1 MSAYTPQVVVGSLF
15 GSITLGIACAAFVP
29 LLVMNAINRRNG
41 ASPGFVFVWLVGDV
55 VNTVGLARAGAT
67 ETQIA
72 LAAWYGVA
80 DLTLLVQLL
89 CFGHRSR
96 GAPRPKST
104 RALIAKLKRREK
116 PWWDTATRRFRS
128 FGFLQDFV
136 LLTIFVLVATT
147 AWGATMLSK
156 LAKNPDEP
164 PLSAVHEW
172 DSVAF
177 LLGMLSSLIFCAARL
192 PEFAV
197 GFIRD
202 SHQLEPEQG
211 MRENDPL
218 FAFMII
224 ENCTNIVAILALSL
238 NKTYLVMEIPW
249 LLGSALSI
257 VVDISLILCIRLWRR
272 RFYRDDNPNWL
283 TKKREREEQDQ
294 ATERLKS
301 EIEER
306 REEGLLLDILGDVD
320 VYRRTKNPSLS
331 LEAPSVWERVFG
343 NPDIEAYMERA
354 VLARNFEEEQG
365 SPYIHELLRR
375 IEQRTPPYDEG
386 VLAITRQAL
395 NNQRELPTLTFTP
408 SSSAPSYQPLSA
420 SSSCSDEKPYASTPS
435 VNWDLWSKWRAPSSH
450 PSTEPFLRA
459 VLLGWAAQSFP
470 ALVRVLLAASTRR
483 SPSSLRQLGTRFLA
497 ALCKGLHPRGLGVA
511 FGIAIGGARWAE
523 SLVEP
528 AVRRAYLAA
537 VGKTRALREG
547 KGKARE
553 TEQSLADEQQRAV
566 QDERN
571 IRALATFASAA
582 LSSLAALLILQ
593 SSPSYRRPTR
603 PTAALAN
610 GDDLDFLVTPYTPS
624 LPASAVDA
632 PADARLDS
640 RSKQSPT
647 LDLTLFVLVRA
658 ADTLARAVYE
668 RAPPAS
674 GQSASLLRFLADQ
687 GDTIVFAFSSARIMH
702 AWFYA
707 PHLLPPSYSGWI
719 LRLARMDPRLLQL
732 LRFARTNRYV
742 YGQEP
747 DAEVAQMCAGIA
759 AKAGRDA
766 GLVNPQNI
774 SRLNC
779 SFVHGKLGAGSCE
792 ANAVKRWARAFL
804 DALMI
809 YLPVHAIPPLLFSFR
824 RTLSRPRSS
833 LIRILLA
840 ASRSSAF
847 LATFV
852 ASIYASV
859 CLVRTRV
866 PGLLPSVPQQP
877 LDSGLCVLAGC
888 LACGFSVLI
897 ENKRRRRE
905 MALYVAPRALYAIL
919 DELAPSALL
928 HSRAGEL
935 AALWTERLVFAL
947 SSGTVVSAAVHRPD
961 LVSGVVR
968 GVTGFAVGGWR
979 KEAGLSGQ

>member
-1 MSAYTPQVVVGSLF
+1 MPSASR
-15 GSITLGIACAAFVP
+15 SI
-29 LLVMNAINRRNG
+29 
-41 ASPGFVFVWLVGDV
+41 
-55 VNTVGLARAGAT
+55 ARAR
-67 ETQIA
+67 
-72 LAAWYGVA
+72 L
-80 DLTLLVQLL
+80 
-89 CFGHRSR
+89 
-96 GAPRPKST
+96 
-104 RALIAKLKRREK
+104 LIA
-116 PWWDTATRRFRS
+116 
-128 FGFLQDFV
+128 
-136 LLTIFVLVATT
+136 
-147 AWGATMLSK
+147 
-156 LAKNPDEP
+156 
-164 PLSAVHEW
+164 SAVH
-172 DSVAF
+172 
-177 LLGMLSSLIFCAARL
+177 
-192 PEFAV
+192 
-197 GFIRD
+197 
-202 SHQLEPEQG
+202 
-211 MRENDPL
+211 
-218 FAFMII
+218 
-224 ENCTNIVAILALSL
+224 
-238 NKTYLVMEIPW
+238 
-249 LLGSALSI
+249 
-257 VVDISLILCIRLWRR
+257 
-272 RFYRDDNPNWL
+272 
-283 TKKREREEQDQ
+283 
-294 ATERLKS
+294 
-301 EIEER
+301 
-306 REEGLLLDILGDVD
+306 
-320 VYRRTKNPSLS
+320 
-331 LEAPSVWERVFG
+331 
-343 NPDIEAYMERA
+343 
-354 VLARNFEEEQG
+354 
-365 SPYIHELLRR
+365 
-375 IEQRTPPYDEG
+375 
-386 VLAITRQAL
+386 
-395 NNQRELPTLTFTP
+395 NQ
-408 SSSAPSYQPLSA
+408 
-420 SSSCSDEKPYASTPS
+420 
-435 VNWDLWSKWRAPSSH
+435 H

-483 SPSSLRQLGTRFLA
+483 SPSSRRQLGTRFLA

-511 FGIAIGGARWAE
+511 FGVAIGGARWAE

-528 AVRRAYLAA
+528 AVRRAYLVA
-537 VGKTRALREG
+537 VGRTRALREG

-553 TEQSLADEQQRAV
+553 TEESLADEQQRAV

-571 IRALATFASAA
+571 IRALATFASAT
-582 LSSLAALLILQ
+582 LSSLAALLVLQ

-603 PTAALAN
+603 PTASPAN
-610 GDDLDFLVTPYTPS
+610 GGDLDFLVTPYTPS

-668 RAPPAS
+668 RSPPAS
-674 GQSASLLRFLADQ
+674 GQSAPLLRFLADQ
-687 GDTIVFAFSSARIMH
+687 GDTIVFALSSARIMH

-742 YGQEP
+742 YGQKP
-747 DAEVAQMCAGIA
+747 DAEVAQI
-759 AKAGRDA
+759 
-766 GLVNPQNI
+766 LVNPQNI
-774 SRLNC
+774 SRLDC

-824 RTLSRPRSS
+824 RILSQPRSS
-833 LIRILLA
+833 LLRILLA

-852 ASIYASV
+852 ASIYAS
-859 CLVRTRV
+859 
-866 PGLLPSVPQQP
+866 QP